1 MYITVSNVSGLLCR
15 GGEHEYRLTKY
26 LLSNYEQV
34 DIYIVDNIYS
44 CDHFQSV
51 RPVENSSAPL
61 IVSFEVSLHQIVD
74 LDEKNQILT
83 TSCWLTQVTS
93 RRKNNL

>member
-44 CDHFQSV
+44 ANAHVTIFSLCDQL
-51 RPVENSSAPL
+51 RTPVPRSLSASKCLYIRLLIWTRKIRSSQPAAG
-61 IVSFEVSLHQIVD
+61 
-74 LDEKNQILT
+74 
-83 TSCWLTQVTS
+83 
-93 RRKNNL
+93 